1 MGLAAACTAGFGRTG
16 DRPSPTSAPNG
27 HRRTGVS
34 IQGASSAPGAGDDA
48 TRVQPAPSVQANGS
62 CPSFSGDEASPRG
75 NVSDELEQLYQSTYT
90 AVVRFLYRKVWD
102 AERAEDLAQEVFVR
116 ALAHRPEKPRAW
128 VFAVA
133 ANLARDEARAAVR
146 RKRHLTLLK
155 GDPIAQPAME
165 LSADDAVEHDEQ
177 MAAVQEALD
186 SLTPRDREI
195 LLLWDAGLSYPEIA
209 AQTGLAVGA
218 VGTTL
223 ARARRRLVEAHDRR
237 HTRTGTDAAHS

>member
-1 MGLAAACTAGFGRTG
+1 MRAIAA
-16 DRPSPTSAPNG
+16 DDPVP
-27 HRRTGVS
+27 GVKD
-34 IQGASSAPGAGDDA
+34 I
-48 TRVQPAPSVQANGS
+48 VLVM
-62 CPSFSGDEASPRG
+62 SGKG
-75 NVSDELEQLYQSTYT
+75 GVGKST
-90 AVVRFLYRKVWD
+90 
-102 AERAEDLAQEVFVR
+102 
-116 ALAHRPEKPRAW
+116 
-128 VFAVA
+128 VA

-155 GDPIAQPAME
+155 GDPVAQPVME
-165 LSADDAVEHDEQ
+165 LAADDAVEHDEQ
-177 MAAVQEALD
+177 MAAVHAALAA
-186 SLTPRDREI
+186 LTPRDREI